1 MNKTQAVQEFWS
13 SFGIPAY
20 DKNTVPDDAVMPYIT
35 YEVSTG
41 SMDSVL
47 PWNASLWYR
56 TKSWRDIELKAL
68 EIARAIG
75 GMGYYSIKIDEG
87 YLWLTQGTPFA
98 QRVPDD
104 DDTVRRIYLNVT
116 AEFLTAY

>member
-47 PWNASLWYR
+47 SWNASLWYR

-68 EIARAIG
+68 QIARAIG